1 MRPFILLL
9 EILEYASAS
18 RDGVNALK
26 RYISQ
31 LDDEDRIHAIA
42 LLTGRKPRRMVP
54 AAHILSWSMELI
66 DIPGWLFEEC
76 SQVTGELPE
85 TLSLLIPHREH
96 VSERRLSEW
105 MNMVYALDKQSEEEQ
120 YAWFV
125 QHIPEADPAGRL
137 FILRLISGRAGLKIS
152 LPVIVTALSEL
163 SGLDEKILAKRL
175 SVEWT
180 PYTLT
185 YAELIRP
192 EERSDRLSMP
202 YPFHPVITDTH
213 AFQNTNEERWLLE
226 WKWDGL
232 RAQVVYREGHV
243 HIWSETGELLSNK
256 FPELISMASAWPE
269 GTVLD
274 GEVLAHRGGHP
285 LPLTMLQ
292 ARIKR
297 KYVTAKIQTETPVL
311 FNAFDMPEHQ
321 GQPLHAHSLEE
332 RRVLLETLVRATA
345 QPALLLSTLVPFT
358 SAKDLDKML
367 ALSRLERA
375 RGVLIKKAG
384 SGYADPGAHWIFH
397 KAGALSLHAVLLYA
411 QKGTDELFS
420 HYTLGV
426 WNGKQLVTVAK
437 AEAELGMEEL
447 LEVDDFIRR
456 NTLEKFGP
464 VRTVRPELVFEISVE
479 SIHES
484 RRHKSGIVLHTV
496 KILAWKKDKKAR
508 EADTL
513 ASLKR
518 NIL

>member
-1 MRPFILLL
+1 MRSFILLL
-9 EILEYASAS
+9 ETLEYASAS
-18 RDGVNALK
+18 RDSVNALK
-26 RYISQ
+26 RYIIQ

-42 LLTGRKPRRMVP
+42 LLTGRKPRRIIPVER
-54 AAHILSWSMELI
+54 ILSWSMDLI
-66 DIPGWLFEEC
+66 DIPRWLFEEC
-76 SQVTGELPE
+76 LQVTGELPE
-85 TLSLLIPHREH
+85 TLSLLIPGREPIP
-96 VSERRLSEW
+96 ERRLSEW
-105 MNMVYALDKQSEEEQ
+105 MNMVYALDKQREEEQ

-125 QHIPEADPAGRL
+125 QHIPEADSTGRF
-137 FILRLISGRAGLKIS
+137 FILRLISGRLNLKVS
-152 LPVIVTALSEL
+152 LPVIITALSEL

-175 SVEWT
+175 SAEWT
-180 PYTLT
+180 PFTLT
-185 YAELIRP
+185 YAELLRP
-192 EERSDRLSMP
+192 EERSDRISMP
-202 YPFHPVITDTH
+202 YPFHPITVDTY
-213 AFQNTNEERWLLE
+213 AFQDTNESWLLE

-232 RAQVVYREGHV
+232 RAQVVYREGQV

-256 FPELISMASAWPE
+256 FPEITSMASSWPE

-274 GEVLAHRGGHP
+274 GEILAYNEGLP
-285 LPLTMLQ
+285 LPLTVLQ
-292 ARIKR
+292 ARIRR
-297 KYVTAKIQTETPVL
+297 KYVTAKIQAEMPVV

-321 GQPLHAHSLEE
+321 GQPLHAHTLEE
-332 RRVLLETLVRATA
+332 RRALLEALVRETA
-345 QPALLLSTLVPFT
+345 RSALLLGTLVPFT

-367 ALSRLERA
+367 ALSRPERA

-384 SGYADPGAHWIFH
+384 SGYAEPGAHWIFR
-397 KAGALSLHAVLLYA
+397 KAGTLSLHAVLLYA

-426 WNGKQLVTVAK
+426 WNGKQLVTVAR
-437 AEAELGMEEL
+437 AEAELGTEEI
-447 LEVDDFIRR
+447 LEIDDFIRK

-464 VRTVRPELVFEISVE
+464 VRTVRPELVFEISAE